1 METLKIQYE
10 IDFEEMIIKFFVRF
24 TGFEKGYGVKLKYKG
39 LYDNNALEKSLGNF
53 VKKKGELL
61 PPLFPYCCAYKRLS
75 CDSLAIKPVRLLRR
89 IRRQRL
95 L

>member
-53 VKKKGELL
+53 VKNVHSTLEKHLTNVRGDSSIIETLSDVEL
-61 PPLFPYCCAYKRLS
+61 
-75 CDSLAIKPVRLLRR
+75 SLISETVIKHHS
-89 IRRQRL
+89 
-95 L
+95 